1 MMRRSTLALAALL
14 LTAGSALADGVG
26 ARSSAYC
33 CYAPTWSGVYAGFQ
47 AGGAWGDTGWS
58 FPFAESFNTVPG
70 QRFSVSPG
78 GGLFGG
84 QLGVNQQFGGLL
96 LGGELAFVGTDWHET
111 LNGPATFPQDRFK
124 TVVSNLLT
132 VTARAGLPFGDH
144 LFYGKAG
151 YANGNVALGVASG
164 PPVPDITANASHR
177 EDGWT
182 AGVGWEYR
190 IGRSLVFGIEYD
202 YVELSGSRFTT
213 TTGGA
218 LPGAPFSV
226 DLESLHMQAV
236 TARLSILLD
245 RSPTASAST
254 K

>member
-1 MMRRSTLALAALL
+1 
-14 LTAGSALADGVG
+14 
-26 ARSSAYC
+26 
-33 CYAPTWSGVYAGFQ
+33 
-47 AGGAWGDTGWS
+47 
-58 FPFAESFNTVPG
+58 
-70 QRFSVSPG
+70 VSPG
-78 GGLFGG
+78 EALVGG
-84 QLGVNQQFGGLL
+84 QLGVNQQFGGFL

-124 TVVSNLLT
+124 TVISNLLT
-132 VTARAGLPFGDH
+132 VTARAGVPFGDH
-144 LFYGKAG
+144 LIYARAG
-151 YANGNVALGVASG
+151 YANGNVALGAASG

-218 LPGAPFSV
+218 LPGAPFHV
-226 DLESLHMQAV
+226 DLDSLREQAII
-236 TARLSILLD
+236 ARLSILLD
-245 RSPTASAST
+245 RGPTVSAST

>member
-1 MMRRSTLALAALL
+1 MRWSTLLL
-14 LTAGSALADGVG
+14 GGLLVTGGGALADGSG
-26 ARSSAYC
+26 ARSGYC
-33 CYAPTWSGVYAGFQ
+33 CDAPTWSGVYAGFQ

-58 FPFAESFNTVPG
+58 FPFADTFNAVPG

-78 GGLFGG
+78 GALVGG
-84 QLGVNQQFGGLL
+84 QLGINQQFGGML
-96 LGGELAFVGTDWHET
+96 LGGELAFLGTDWHET
-111 LNGPATFPQDRFK
+111 LNGPVTFGDDRFK
-124 TVVSNLLT
+124 TAISNLLT
-132 VTARAGLPFGDH
+132 VTGRAGVPFGDH
-144 LFYGKAG
+144 LIYGRAG
-151 YANGNVALGVASG
+151 YANGNIALGAASG
-164 PPVPDITANASHR
+164 QPVPGITANASHR

-202 YVELSGSRFTT
+202 YVDLSGSRFTT

-218 LPGAPFSV
+218 LPGAPLSV
-226 DLESLHMQAV
+226 DLERLRVQAV

-245 RSPTASAST
+245 RGPTASAST

>member
-1 MMRRSTLALAALL
+1 MRRSTLVLAALL
-14 LTAGSALADGVG
+14 LSGGGGALADGGG
-26 ARSSAYC
+26 ARGSANC

-58 FPFAESFNTVPG
+58 FPFAESFNTLPG
-70 QRFSVSPG
+70 QRFSVSPDG
-78 GGLFGG
+78 ALVGA
-84 QLGVNQQFGGLL
+84 QLGVNQQFGGIL
-96 LGGELAFVGTDWHET
+96 LGGELAFAGTDWHET
-111 LNGPATFPQDRFK
+111 LTGPATFPQDRFK
-124 TVVSNLLT
+124 TAISNLLT
-132 VTARAGLPFGDH
+132 VTARAGVPFGDH
-144 LFYGKAG
+144 LLYGKAG
-151 YANGNVALGVASG
+151 YANGNVALGAASG
-164 PPVPDITANASHR
+164 PPVPDITANVSHR

-202 YVELSGSRFTT
+202 YVEFSGSRFTT

-218 LPGAPFSV
+218 LAGAPFSV

-245 RSPTASAST
+245 RSPTAST